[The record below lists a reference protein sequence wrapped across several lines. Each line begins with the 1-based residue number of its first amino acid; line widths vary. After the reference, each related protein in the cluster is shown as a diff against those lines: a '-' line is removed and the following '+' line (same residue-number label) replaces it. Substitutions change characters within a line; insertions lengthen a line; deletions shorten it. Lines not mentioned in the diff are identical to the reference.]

1 MRGRRAP
8 HTAVVDACLLGKELL
23 RSEIGMQHKHANPSA
38 AKGIAYKLRFRA
50 KCQVPTFPSLR
61 VAKGA

>member
-1 MRGRRAP
+1 MMNENQAE
-8 HTAVVDACLLGKELL
+8 GK
-23 RSEIGMQHKHANPSA
+23 G
-38 AKGIAYKLRFRA
+38 KGIAYKLRFRA

>member
-1 MRGRRAP
+1 MSIP
-8 HTAVVDACLLGKELL
+8 TENTVHSTPCDTTTPQQQTTPTAKD
-23 RSEIGMQHKHANPSA
+23 
-38 AKGIAYKLRFRA
+38 IAYKLRFRA

>member
-1 MRGRRAP
+1 MS
-8 HTAVVDACLLGKELL
+8 
-23 RSEIGMQHKHANPSA
+23 SEAT
-38 AKGIAYKLRFRA
+38 KGIAYKLRFRA